1 MVNVKGGL
9 VLKIKDLTTVA
20 LMTAI
25 LLILGVIPGIP
36 LGFIPVPIVLQN
48 IGVLLAAIL
57 LGPKRGTLSILLL
70 LLLAAVGLP
79 VLSGGRGGLPVLI
92 GPTGGY
98 LLGWLLTPLLVHL
111 GLSLLKKQQHTSL
124 QLLICWLAGVLC
136 VDLIGSLWLT
146 FQSNMSLIPALL
158 SNLVF
163 LPGDTLKV
171 ILAFTMAKTLQVHHL
186 FQKASH

>member
-1 MVNVKGGL
+1 MKT
-9 VLKIKDLTTVA
+9 KDLTTVA
-20 LMTAI
+20 LMTAV

-48 IGVLLAAIL
+48 TGVLLAGLL
-57 LGPKRGTLSILLL
+57 LGPKRGTLSVLLL

-98 LLGWLLTPLLVHL
+98 LLGWLLTPLLIHL
-111 GLSLLKKQQHTSL
+111 GLTLLRKQPHPAL

-146 FQSNMSLIPALL
+146 VQSNMPLVPALL

-163 LPGDTLKV
+163 IPGDTLKV
-171 ILAFTMAKTLQVHHL
+171 ILAFTMAKSLQAHSL
-186 FQKASH
+186 FRKASN